1 MKITNIIRHKDVV
14 HHEDQYQVNDV
25 ERFSC
30 EFINVQDDIPDS
42 EIMQMMFSHFGYRND
57 LYKEAHIIWSA
68 EHGEIEMLTDGL
80 PLAAFDIEGA

>member
-68 EHGEIEMLTDGL
+68 EHGEIEMLKDGL